1 MNDVLRP
8 SRHKREFHAETPL
21 RILFWFWGSPG
32 AGSKITFELIKAVG
46 SFDTVHSFVS
56 AVGGCELARQI
67 SCMRAPPAVH
77 EIQTFHGAKDSLR
90 GKVAAAWGL
99 TRLPKIG
106 RQFDAFVIANRIDV
120 VVCTMVS
127 IWDVAVLPVLR
138 RRGLPFVLL
147 VHDASPHPGDDY
159 LFRRMCWRQI
169 IIAADRL
176 LVLSDHVRKELTRLY
191 KIPSARIALIPHGAM
206 EFGAS
211 GSRRL
216 PRHRPLRL
224 LFLGRILAYKGLDLF
239 LDAYRD
245 LRAQGMPLELEIVG
259 SGDIRPY
266 AGRLNGLDGVKLTNR
281 WVEESEIGE
290 ALARTDLMVLPYVE
304 ASQSGVAAAA
314 LAAAMPIVA
323 TPVGGLSEQ
332 VRHGETGLIAHSVTP
347 LGIAAAIRRFIE
359 DEDLYA
365 RCSER
370 ALAHARENL
379 GWESIAARIVGVAA
393 DAALEASSTEI
404 LQ

>member
-1 MNDVLRP
+1 
-8 SRHKREFHAETPL
+8 
-21 RILFWFWGSPG
+21 
-32 AGSKITFELIKAVG
+32 
-46 SFDTVHSFVS
+46 
-56 AVGGCELARQI
+56 
-67 SCMRAPPAVH
+67 MRACETNFLH
-77 EIQTFHGAKDSLR
+77 EGAARCSRDPNLPRRKRLLR

-191 KIPSARIALIPHGAM
+191 IIPSARIALISHGAM

-281 WVEESEIGE
+281 WVEEFRDRRGLGSDRFDGASLRRGE
-290 ALARTDLMVLPYVE
+290 PVWRRGSGFGGGYAYCRHPGRRPQRTSSPWRNR
-304 ASQSGVAAAA
+304 SHRS
-314 LAAAMPIVA
+314 
-323 TPVGGLSEQ
+323 
-332 VRHGETGLIAHSVTP
+332 
-347 LGIAAAIRRFIE
+347 LGYSAGHRGR
-359 DEDLYA
+359 D
-365 RCSER
+365 SKV
-370 ALAHARENL
+370 H
-379 GWESIAARIVGVAA
+379 
-393 DAALEASSTEI
+393 
-404 LQ
+404 